1 MNKPENNC
9 INRNILNWYPFDNNK
24 VVLEIGGDSLE
35 LTKMLSQKVKKIV
48 KIVQNSENTKSLIK
62 SCKNLEI
69 IEGNINEINSDEKFD
84 YILLIGSLP
93 YFAKYANCKS
103 KEFLA
108 LLDRYLKDD
117 GKIIIAVD
125 NKFGI
130 KYFAGNPDE
139 YLNKKF
145 VSMLNYNNETDKIE
159 TYTKQ
164 KLIQILDENGYKS
177 KNFYYPLPD
186 YRMPNVIF
194 SDNEL
199 PKYNNVDKYVPYH
212 TEKAD
217 ILFNEIDLFREILK
231 TDENMFTFFTNSY
244 LVEASKKENP
254 IKYKYIS
261 YNNMRK
267 KEYRLITKIG
277 NEYVEKEVVDDNA
290 SKHYEQIK
298 ENIKLLN
305 KCKINTLDEIDED
318 KIRSLYIV
326 QEKLLSYVLAKKLE
340 ENKIEEFY
348 QIVEEFYDQIKKV
361 SEPLEDKAKT
371 IFEDY
376 NIEITEEQRQ
386 NLHFTKIGLW
396 DMTFKNCFYID
407 NNFYFFD
414 QEWKDEN
421 IPIEY
426 ILYRSIV
433 YTISLRRF
441 IDINEILKKY
451 ELDRYIDI
459 FKQLDE
465 YMQEKIR
472 DVETWKYYSKDYSFN
487 IDDTKQELINMQI
500 RSDAKDL
507 AIQKLE
513 QKVKQY
519 EDADVATFIK
529 DKVRRFIRRK

>member
-1 MNKPENNC
+1 
-9 INRNILNWYPFDNNK
+9 
-24 VVLEIGGDSLE
+24 
-35 LTKMLSQKVKKIV
+35 MLF
-48 KIVQNSENTKSLIK
+48 
-62 SCKNLEI
+62 C
-69 IEGNINEINSDEKFD
+69 
-84 YILLIGSLP
+84 
-93 YFAKYANCKS
+93 YF
-103 KEFLA
+103 
-108 LLDRYLKDD
+108 
-117 GKIIIAVD
+117 
-125 NKFGI
+125 
-130 KYFAGNPDE
+130 
-139 YLNKKF
+139 
-145 VSMLNYNNETDKIE
+145 
-159 TYTKQ
+159 
-164 KLIQILDENGYKS
+164 
-177 KNFYYPLPD
+177 
-186 YRMPNVIF
+186 
-194 SDNEL
+194 
-199 PKYNNVDKYVPYH
+199 
-212 TEKAD
+212 
-217 ILFNEIDLFREILK
+217 
-231 TDENMFTFFTNSY
+231 
-244 LVEASKKENP
+244 
-254 IKYKYIS
+254 
-261 YNNMRK
+261 
-267 KEYRLITKIG
+267 
-277 NEYVEKEVVDDNA
+277 
-290 SKHYEQIK
+290 
-298 ENIKLLN
+298 
-305 KCKINTLDEIDED
+305 
-318 KIRSLYIV
+318 YIV

-451 ELDRYIDI
+451 ELDKYIDI

-465 YMQEKIR
+465 YIQEKIR
-472 DVETWKYYSKDYSFN
+472 DEETWKYYSKDYSFN

-519 EDADVATFIK
+519 ENADVATFIK

>member
-1 MNKPENNC
+1 MNNPENNC

-69 IEGNINEINSDEKFD
+69 IEGNINEISLDEKFD

-145 VSMLNYNNETDKIE
+145 VSMLNYNNESDKIE

-244 LVEASKKENP
+244 LVEASKKQNP

-290 SKHYEQIK
+290 SKHHEQIK

-386 NLHFTKIGLW
+386 NLHFKEVGLW

-451 ELDRYIDI
+451 ELDKYIDI

-500 RSDAKDL
+500 RSEAKDL